1 MATSSST
8 ASPRRPTPKSISHP
22 RSWRR
27 LSTMAPRLQ
36 TRCRSAPTTARNG
49 AAGQSFTAFYS
60 VPPSFTFSSFSVVVG
75 GSYYSNSVNGIND
88 SGIVAGNYY
97 LFSPESG
104 GHGFVYDGTN
114 YTTLDYP
121 AASNT
126 VATGINSA
134 GQVVG
139 YYTGN
144 HGFLYSHGSY
154 TPVNYPLTAS
164 TTQPRAIN
172 DSGQIVGT
180 YFDSNNKEHGF
191 LDSGGTF

>member
-49 AAGQSFTAFYS
+49 AAGQASRPSTRYPRASPSAVLASWSEGRTTPTASMASMIAESSQEITIYS
-60 VPPSFTFSSFSVVVG
+60 RPSR
-75 GSYYSNSVNGIND
+75 
-88 SGIVAGNYY
+88 
-97 LFSPESG
+97 G

-144 HGFLYSHGSY
+144 HGFLYSNGSY

-172 DSGQIVGT
+172 DSGQIVGDL
-180 YFDSNNKEHGF
+180 FRQQQQGARF
-191 LDSGGTF
+191 P